1 LHHLIQQWINQKG
14 VHSDYKNRQDER
26 QRLIASFYTE
36 DNMARPKAKATQALK
51 LMEALA
57 FIEPATQA
65 ADNPMHEFVNLSNK
79 RAVAFNGVLSA
90 GMEIEEELTL
100 APKLDTLK
108 RALSKTGKVL
118 TITELPSGRLSV
130 KGEKIAVQVPCV
142 QPDTLPPIRPDV
154 AIAPINDEIKSA
166 FKALEGILSETGER
180 VFETALMLESQFATA
195 TNGKILMQYW
205 HGNDLPP
212 GLLLPR
218 AFIQAVGHQFKALQ
232 AFGWSQLDDG
242 RARSVTFWFE
252 DGSWIKTQVYQDA
265 YPAVNPML
273 DVANSP
279 ADPPSGLWEGCATIA
294 EFDENEW
301 ITFEDGCVK
310 AGDAE
315 YPVSGLQGPRQ
326 FSYKFLKKI
335 IPFAKTIDLTTY
347 PDRAHFFGEKVR
359 GVVVGIKAVESE

>member
-1 LHHLIQQWINQKG
+1 MHLLIREYINQRG
-14 VHSDYKNRQDER
+14 VHPDYRNRQDAR
-26 QRLIASFYTE
+26 SKLIASFYTE

-57 FIEPATQA
+57 FIEPATAA
-65 ADNPMHEFVNLSNK
+65 ADNPNHEFVNLSNK

-90 GMEIEEELTL
+90 GMEIEEELHL

-108 RALSKTGKVL
+108 RALSKTGKSL

-130 KGEKIAVQVPCV
+130 KGEKITVQVPCV
-142 QPDTLPPIRPDV
+142 APDTLPPIGPDA

-232 AFGWSQLDDG
+232 AFGWSQYEDG
-242 RARSVTFWFE
+242 KARSVTFWFE
-252 DGSWIKTQVYQDA
+252 DSSWIKTQVYVDK
-265 YPAVNPML
+265 YPDVNPML

-294 EFDENEW
+294 EFDENEF
-301 ITFEDGCVK
+301 ITFEDGFVK

-315 YPVSGLQGPRQ
+315 YPVNGLQGNRQ
-326 FSYKFLKKI
+326 FGYKLLKKI

-359 GVVVGIKAVESE
+359 GVIVGIKAVESE